1 MRRARTSVRDAL
13 DGAVTALGAGGCETP
28 RLDAE
33 LLTAHVLGVDRAR
46 LLTDSE
52 LAVEGPAARALQAA
66 VRRRAVDREPVAYII
81 GARHFRRLELRVD
94 HRALIPRPESELLVE
109 VALTAPAGASVL
121 DLCTGSGAVAL
132 AVKDE
137 RPDLAVTGSD
147 ISAPALALAR
157 ENAARLGLEVS
168 LVQADLLD
176 GLDDRYD
183 LVLANPPYVADGDR
197 ASLAPEITRH
207 EPSLALFAGADGLD
221 VVRRIYKEAGARPGL
236 ASLAVEVADGQ
247 AEHAAAL
254 ARQAGFTAVSKLP
267 DLAGTDRVVIAARPG
282 KSPTGAL
289 IA

>member
-1 MRRARTSVRDAL
+1 MKAPARTSVRDAL
-13 DGAVTALGAGGCETP
+13 DGAIAALGAGGCETP

-52 LAVEGPAARALQAA
+52 LPVEGPAARALQAA

-157 ENAARLGLEVS
+157 ENARAARRWRS
-168 LVQADLLD
+168 SFVQADLLD

-183 LVLANPPYVADGDR
+183 LVLANPPYVADGDGARWRPRSPGTSRRSRCSPGPTGSTWCAGSTPRRAVPPGSR
-197 ASLAPEITRH
+197 ASPSRSARAGRATR
-207 EPSLALFAGADGLD
+207 PRWPA
-221 VVRRIYKEAGARPGL
+221 RRDSRL
-236 ASLAVEVADGQ
+236 
-247 AEHAAAL
+247 
-254 ARQAGFTAVSKLP
+254 
-267 DLAGTDRVVIAARPG
+267 
-282 KSPTGAL
+282 
-289 IA
+289 